1 LTLAAIWQSL
11 RASPIGAGLIQ
22 HCRDGTQVSV
32 MQSYGASLK
41 WRMGSEREYKAYGS
55 AQTNFTCIA
64 EMWSAYLAP
73 HKVSPRD
80 VANLMALLKLARMK
94 QSSGGHRDSSLDA
107 AAYCALAH
115 ELDQTT

>member
-1 LTLAAIWQSL
+1 MSDNIRSKILTEALELINPGGE
-11 RASPIGAGLIQ
+11 RAK
-22 HCRDGTQVSV
+22 
-32 MQSYGASLK
+32 SYGD
-41 WRMGSEREYKAYGS
+41 

-64 EMWSAYLAP
+64 EMWSAYLSP

-80 VANLMALLKLARMK
+80 VANLMVLLKLARMR

-107 AAYCALAH
+107 AAYCALAA